1 MEVEPKSGNLGA
13 ITGAEWA
20 VRIGLGRN
28 RCRGRRMRSADTADT
43 AMRWYERLG
52 NARPGCVP
60 DYFLDFVD
68 PVHIGPPR
76 HRPRRVGE
84 RVRATRPFSVT
95 SGIVLWLSTRQPRRR
110 VIQRS
115 QGRRSLVLQASRIE
129 AGHVP
134 ETGDHGR
141 AD

>member
-1 MEVEPKSGNLGA
+1 MSRAANA
-13 ITGAEWA
+13 YRRYRRYRNA
-20 VRIGLGRN
+20 VLRPARE
-28 RCRGRRMRSADTADT
+28 RSPA
-43 AMRWYERLG
+43 
-52 NARPGCVP
+52 GCAP

-68 PVHIGPPR
+68 LVCTDLAR
-76 HRPRRVGE
+76 HRPRCVGE